1 MIDVILTGSTK
12 GLGKSILN
20 IIQNDFLMHLPI
32 RSDRYSSESIN
43 QVLYNCDLSSIEST
57 SKFVKE
63 LKKNL
68 LINKSKEIIFINNAA
83 TISPISEI
91 ENIKLQDVFNS
102 YNVNFFSPMIILKML
117 VKLSKKLDT
126 KIKIINISSGVVNS
140 PIANWSVYSSSKSSI
155 KVLLDTLA
163 KENQNSKILI
173 KSIDPGVMKT
183 DMQLEI
189 KYHDSLINKKKNHL
203 INYQNSVLVNP
214 NVIAMILSK
223 KLIYNW
229 DDSIDFY
236 LTKPAK
242 ESI

>member
-1 MIDVILTGSTK
+1 LIDVILTGSTK

-43 QVLYNCDLSSIEST
+43 QVVYNCDLSSIENT
-57 SKFVKE
+57 GRFVEE

-91 ENIKLQDVFNS
+91 ENIKLEDAVNS
-102 YNVNFFSPMIILKML
+102 FNVNFFSPMIILKML
-117 VKLSKKLDT
+117 VTLSKKSD
-126 KIKIINISSGVVNS
+126 IKLKVINISSGVVNS
-140 PIANWSVYSSSKSSI
+140 PVANWGIYSSSKSSI
-155 KVLLDTLA
+155 KILFDTLI
-163 KENQNSKILI
+163 KENQNSKILV

-189 KYHDSLINKKKNHL
+189 KYHDSITNKQKNHL
-203 INYQNSVLVNP
+203 INYQDTIQNNP

-229 DDSIDFY
+229 DESIEFN
-236 LTKPAK
+236 LTKLAK
-242 ESI
+242 GNI